1 MKFKGFQLDLL
12 ETELAFYLFKVNNI
26 NNTPTCEIW
35 LTIKLTIEAV
45 ERRQWFTSCVFI
57 VNFEQIIPFL
67 VILILILNE

>member
-12 ETELAFYLFKVNNI
+12 ETELTFYLFKVSNI

-45 ERRQWFTSCVFI
+45 ERRQ
-57 VNFEQIIPFL
+57 
-67 VILILILNE
+67 